1 MYTIIPDLH
10 ADYDRL
16 EKSLKLVSSDEVI
29 FLGDL
34 IDAGYATNTPNDLK
48 VLKQVRNLMENDG
61 ARCILGNHELNAIL
75 FHRLSTG
82 TGKPLRAHD
91 PSKIRQ
97 HQSFINTFGVA
108 TPEALQWTTWM
119 LNKMP
124 LWIDLPGLR
133 LVHAQ
138 WDTRAIKEISKR
150 RPTGYLKAEDL
161 EEIADKKSAF
171 AKAVETLTTGAEVT
185 LPNKATFKDK
195 NGTSRSKVRLAW
207 WKPQGCTWQEM
218 ALSIEDTSMLPA
230 EPFPESIMKNFTYS
244 DSNPPVLVGH
254 YKMTGDLAVHS
265 PNATSLDYPK
275 NACIYKWKGEDKLLS
290 SQLISIN

>member
-1 MYTIIPDLH
+1 
-10 ADYDRL
+10 
-16 EKSLKLVSSDEVI
+16 
-29 FLGDL
+29 
-34 IDAGYATNTPNDLK
+34 
-48 VLKQVRNLMENDG
+48 
-61 ARCILGNHELNAIL
+61 
-75 FHRLSTG
+75 
-82 TGKPLRAHD
+82 
-91 PSKIRQ
+91 
-97 HQSFINTFGVA
+97 
-108 TPEALQWTTWM
+108 
-119 LNKMP
+119 
-124 LWIDLPGLR
+124 
-133 LVHAQ
+133 
-138 WDTRAIKEISKR
+138 
-150 RPTGYLKAEDL
+150 
-161 EEIADKKSAF
+161 
-171 AKAVETLTTGAEVT
+171 LTTGAEVT

-230 EPFPESIMKNFTYS
+230 EPVPESIMKNFTYS